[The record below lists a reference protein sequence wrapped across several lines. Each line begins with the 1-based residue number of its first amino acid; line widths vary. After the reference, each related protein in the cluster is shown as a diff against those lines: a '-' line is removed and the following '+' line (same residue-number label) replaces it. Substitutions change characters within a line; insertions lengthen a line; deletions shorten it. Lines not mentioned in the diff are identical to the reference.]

1 MKRINEI
8 YKSKKPTKKAQPRM
22 YDEDE
27 TNIYT
32 QKADQLLDVFNSHFQ
47 SQELAKSSS
56 KGDEYDPFD
65 DTREEIKTRGM
76 SLKIFDLTESEKQKA
91 NFKASLEST
100 GDSFALPRAS
110 MDDDTGT
117 EYLGRL

>member
-22 YDEDE
+22 YDEEE

-100 GDSFALPRAS
+100 GDSFAMPRAS

>member
-22 YDEDE
+22 YDEEE

-56 KGDEYDPFD
+56 KGDENDPFD
-65 DTREEIKTRGM
+65 DTREEIKTRGL
-76 SLKIFDLTESEKQKA
+76 SLEIFDLTESEK
-91 NFKASLEST
+91 
-100 GDSFALPRAS
+100 
-110 MDDDTGT
+110 
-117 EYLGRL
+117 

>member
-22 YDEDE
+22 YDEEE